1 MTCWMGVASAEH
13 ARAGRDG
20 GFAQLGH
27 GKHEAV
33 KSLKKGDW
41 IVYYS
46 PREKMGDGAA
56 VQAFTTIG
64 RVTSDAPYQV
74 EQKAGFF
81 PHRVDVDYF
90 KGAKTAAIKPLLDEL
105 TLTQGRGP
113 NWGIVMRGAKRQ
125 LENDDFR
132 TIASAMGVEQ
142 ELDL

>member
-64 RVTSDAPYQV
+64 RVTSEAPYQV
-74 EQKAGFF
+74 EQKMGFF
-81 PHRVDVDYF
+81 PHRIDVDYVT
-90 KGAKTAAIKPLLDEL
+90 TAEAAPIKPLLDQLVL
-105 TLTQGRGP
+105 TRGRGP
-113 NWGIVMRGAKRQ
+113 DWGLVMRCAKRK
-125 LENDDFR
+125 LENNDFR
-132 TIASAMGVEQ
+132 MIASAMGVAQ
-142 ELDL
+142 EIDL